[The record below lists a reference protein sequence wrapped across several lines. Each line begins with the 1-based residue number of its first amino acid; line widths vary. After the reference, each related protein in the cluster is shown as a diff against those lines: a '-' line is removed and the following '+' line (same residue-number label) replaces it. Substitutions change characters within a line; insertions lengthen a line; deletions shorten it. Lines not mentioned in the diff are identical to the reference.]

1 MFDATVLAVISVN
14 LFILLIVTW
23 GVLALFIRSLSKDKL
38 RLSDLL
44 EQAIKNYKELKALLE
59 KDQIVNRIPDKGDD
73 ALGGFIEDIEKT
85 SATLD
90 QLQQSRSEQ
99 LESLDKIESVANAL
113 KEDEQVRAL
122 KCELATLK
130 AQIVHSEDV
139 MVTMKTQ
146 ATASRHRL
154 SVLEEKLENTQH
166 FPQRISSLE
175 DLQRKLRGSNK
186 QLMEKLEESRLKVK
200 ALNHAKSENTKLK
213 STLDNYIEKS
223 KNGERLI
230 NNLQDKLSEVQGM
243 LDETRATIDKFSE
256 QPAINMEEAEVAE
269 IKDALSRALREKQFI
284 EEQYLELLDK
294 VEEAGDVTE
303 QLQRSQNEC
312 AMLEQS
318 YLTLM
323 SEIEQHDASAQE
335 SASHPHAEKSS
346 DEPVLTMSDMDAF
359 DEESDSLDEKDNNG
373 SDDDFKL
380 EQI

>member
-1 MFDATVLAVISVN
+1 MLNATVATVIAVN
-14 LFILLIVTW
+14 LLILLVVSW
-23 GVLALFIRSLSKDKL
+23 GVLAFFIGSLNKDKS
-38 RLSDLL
+38 RLSRLL

-59 KDQIVNRIPDKGDD
+59 KDQIANRIPEKGDD
-73 ALGGFIEDIEKT
+73 ALGGFIDDMEKT

-99 LESLDKIESVANAL
+99 LESLEKIEDVANAL
-113 KEDEQVRAL
+113 DEDEQVRAL
-122 KCELATLK
+122 KCELASLK
-130 AQIVHSEDV
+130 AKIVHSEDV

-146 ATASRHRL
+146 ATANRHRL

-166 FPQRISSLE
+166 FPQRIASLE
-175 DLQRKLRGSNK
+175 ELQRKLRGSNK

-200 ALNHAKSENTKLK
+200 TLNHAKSENTKLK
-213 STLDNYIEKS
+213 TTLDNYVEKS
-223 KNGERLI
+223 KNSERLI

-323 SEIEQHDASAQE
+323 SEIEKQDKTVQKTPATPA
-335 SASHPHAEKSS
+335 AEDSLDDS
-346 DEPVLTMSDMDAF
+346 VLGMSDMDAF
-359 DEESDSLDEKDNNG
+359 DEESDDLDEKDDDG
-373 SDDDFKL
+373 SEDDFKL

>member
-1 MFDATVLAVISVN
+1 MLNATVATVIAVN
-14 LFILLIVTW
+14 LLILLVVSW
-23 GVLALFIRSLSKDKL
+23 GVLAFFIGSLNKDKS
-38 RLSDLL
+38 RLSRLL

-59 KDQIVNRIPDKGDD
+59 KDQIANRIPEKGDD
-73 ALGGFIEDIEKT
+73 ALGGFIDDMEKT

-99 LESLDKIESVANAL
+99 LESLEKIEDVANAL
-113 KEDEQVRAL
+113 DEDEQVRAL
-122 KCELATLK
+122 KCELASLK
-130 AQIVHSEDV
+130 AKIVHSEDV

-146 ATASRHRL
+146 ATANRHRL

-166 FPQRISSLE
+166 FPQRIASLE
-175 DLQRKLRGSNK
+175 ELQRKLRGSNK

-200 ALNHAKSENTKLK
+200 TLNHAKSENTKLK
-213 STLDNYIEKS
+213 TTLDNYVEKS
-223 KNGERLI
+223 KNSERLI

-323 SEIEQHDASAQE
+323 SEIEKQDKTVQKTPATPA
-335 SASHPHAEKSS
+335 AEDSLDDS
-346 DEPVLTMSDMDAF
+346 VLAMSDMDAF
-359 DEESDSLDEKDNNG
+359 DEESDDLDEKDDDG
-373 SDDDFKL
+373 SEDDFKL